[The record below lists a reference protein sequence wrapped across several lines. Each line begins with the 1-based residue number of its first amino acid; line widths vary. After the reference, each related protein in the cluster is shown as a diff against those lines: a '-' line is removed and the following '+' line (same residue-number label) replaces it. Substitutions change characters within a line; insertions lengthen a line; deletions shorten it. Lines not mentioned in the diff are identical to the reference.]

1 MSKVLGNTQKAYI
14 RSSSTYTW
22 LGGEQSNSVNL
33 TAEAIEVSDKS
44 SEWAEFVSGKKGAT
58 IEVTVYADDVDN
70 AQTLALSAL
79 MEGTTVYWAVGE
91 ISSGTIDSGFSGT
104 AIITAI
110 SDTNDFGAVSS
121 RTVSMTATGE
131 VTHY

>member
-14 RSSSTYTW
+14 RTSSIYSW

-58 IEVTVYADDVDN
+58 VEVTVYADENDS
-70 AQTLALSAL
+70 AQSAALSAL

-91 ISSGTIDSGFSGT
+91 ISSGSIGGGFSGE

-121 RTVSMTATGE
+121 RTISMTATGE